1 METATMNARLMWMW
15 CGRRES

>member
-1 METATMNARLMWMW
+1 METATMNARRMWMW